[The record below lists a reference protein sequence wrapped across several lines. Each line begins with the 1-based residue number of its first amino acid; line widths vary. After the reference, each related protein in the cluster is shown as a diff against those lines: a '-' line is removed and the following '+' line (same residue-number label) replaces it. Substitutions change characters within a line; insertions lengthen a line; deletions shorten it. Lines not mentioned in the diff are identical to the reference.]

1 MKRTADMK
9 SYYKEENLY
18 QGAYGS
24 VLYLPRIDVL
34 SQLSLDPFQL
44 SEAYK
49 QQKSKD
55 KAKSKSK
62 NKNKNDF
69 GVGEVEDE
77 DEELLDDVLDSSYT
91 GTVIQV
97 PVPPPPN
104 EAMVNDRTGKKF
116 PLGTKTD
123 PSTGEPLRRVDS
135 VLQKRAI
142 RNQIIYSDPDHGL
155 VYYVDKDGTI
165 SNVQLGHLL
174 PLADNKNLI
183 LSTLDIKI
191 PVKSKFTDASGSSKS
206 WAADRMESLFFVDP
220 KDDSPEASAKRER
233 LLSRTST
240 NIESSSGVPLFMYA
254 RSPDFKE
261 FVHSELRSLEERYKR
276 GSLAVRPRGKG
287 AKNSILGEYY
297 SQLITAVLFAE
308 KYESMFSSIQEEE
321 SKVLNVDP
329 KDAPEVP
336 HIKKDTRFLPHQAY
350 SLAFL
355 KERKAAMIDADPGA
369 GKTLM
374 LLADVLDKM
383 NRGLVQ
389 RPCIVMPNSLLSDQ
403 KKELEEWTQGT
414 VNFIVINTDTVKR
427 SDPDAGTLEK
437 GTRKGL
443 PKEGNKLKGL
453 QELTKIIRSAPKNT
467 ILMTSYDWLR
477 GGEED
482 KVETASGTRYRNPSW
497 LVTKIGIDM
506 LVLDESHVVRLN
518 SGGEASGRAEA
529 ILQMSSLVPYKRC
542 YSGTVAPSSPDDLF
556 LQMSFL
562 DPSVLGNR
570 KGFLDKYALSVSRSK
585 KVEEFKPGAIKQI
598 RDLVSRRVGVSIR
611 RSAWLNE
618 LPSIKVNYHK
628 ATLTGPQRIVYERLL
643 DRIIKEELL
652 GELEPGTV
660 GLELQ
665 KAMRDQYASNP
676 LARDKVSQW
685 QKPSSASFTSYDSEV
700 GEFVDME
707 YSLSDDEEDSKDLRK
722 EKENLLTDVKMDQA
736 LLRSLQDPSKGFE
749 EWKQLGGGKGVR
761 GEDLATAF
769 KSAQQRVAKLWQRY
783 EAIQGEVDD
792 APDVDD
798 FKPLLTKFIAI
809 DKFLNFPPSDEFGQ
823 HFLFDDEDRT
833 SPKIKVIDR
842 LLASHFADPN
852 NGKVIIFTH
861 YQDVARHISES
872 IQMASK
878 AVFYKAGETKALA
891 RFKKDPSVQILVAV
905 EQSIQEGQNLQM
917 ANRII
922 RVDLPWNPGNY
933 EQSIA
938 RSYRLPPKDPDA
950 ARYSTV
956 YVDLVLCEGTAE
968 LTKFARMVSKMH
980 AVRQLVSGYSSSSR
994 FKLVGMSLQNMQ
1006 MFNTFA
1012 AVQRHIDAF
1021 KEMRDYEQ
1029 EEAKQAPRIFG
1040 TESFSLATGEEMEGS
1055 EKIETPIVESD
1066 LGRGPWNVSPS
1077 KMRKGVINPRL
1088 SYFNGAFW
1096 LLLEYIAGMKFLI
1109 EGLNTME
1116 TEGILYHSFSSPR
1129 EALQLLSDLREK
1141 GIYVVNQQSLLPKI
1155 TGKVPVDPRFPQS
1168 KIDYS
1173 KLVTTASVVT
1183 ASSLDDIPNSRPGD
1197 AATKQILA
1205 YNPSQD
1211 QLRAARALL
1220 AKSGKEISD
1229 LHVLAAAKMLGLF
1242 NLDPSSIDPRNFY
1255 KKTFR
1260 FTIFSQNKK
1269 VLQSQLSAV
1278 VESPATPA
1286 QQAESPVEDDSSI
1299 PGIDDQPT
1307 AVGIPVELDVA
1318 IMGTVKG
1325 SRLVRYPVFFIS
1337 GSSSFLSPGLM
1348 DKAMEIL
1355 KGSGFTHSANSMR
1368 WVLLGETKAQAKAS
1382 LQEFA
1387 RKVYW
1392 RYTLGNPESF
1402 LDDMRSVGMTDSEIE
1417 DIFPREEFT
1426 AMARLA
1432 SLVRAYPEFASLTKS
1447 IFVEGS

>member
-1 MKRTADMK
+1 MKREANVK
-9 SYYKEENLY
+9 SQYKEEFLY
-18 QGAYGS
+18 QGSYGS
-24 VLYLPRIDVL
+24 VLYLPRVDVL
-34 SQLSLDPFQL
+34 TQLSLDPFQL

-49 QQKSKD
+49 QKKVRD
-55 KAKSKSK
+55 KAKSKSTSK
-62 NKNKNDF
+62 NEVDF
-69 GVGEVEDE
+69 GVGEEEDDE
-77 DEELLDDVLDSSYT
+77 DLLGDALESSYS
-91 GTVIQV
+91 GTTIQV
-97 PVPPPPN
+97 PVPPSPN
-104 EAMVNDRTGKKF
+104 EAMINPRTKKKF
-116 PLGTKTD
+116 PLGTDKD
-123 PSTGEPLRRVDS
+123 PETGEPLRKIDS
-135 VLQKRAI
+135 VLQTRSI
-142 RNQIIYSDPDHGL
+142 RNQIIYSDPDHGI

-174 PLADNKNLI
+174 PLSSNKNLI
-183 LSTLDIKI
+183 LSTLDVKI
-191 PVKSKFTDASGSSKS
+191 PVKSKFTDASGSSKT

-220 KDDSPEASAKRER
+220 TDNTPEASAKKER
-233 LLSRTST
+233 LQAKTST
-240 NIESSSGVPLFMYA
+240 NIDSSSGVPLFMYA
-254 RSPDFKE
+254 KSPDFRE

-287 AKNSILGEYY
+287 AKNSVLGEYY
-297 SQLITAVLFAE
+297 AQLITAVLFAD
-308 KYESMFSSIQEEE
+308 KYDSMFSSLQEEE
-321 SKVLNVDP
+321 ASLLKVDP
-329 KDAPEVP
+329 KDAPKIP
-336 HIKKDTRFLPHQAY
+336 HIKPDTRFLPHQAY

-403 KKELEEWTQGT
+403 KRELEEWTRGT
-414 VNFIVINTDTVKR
+414 INFIVINTDTVKR
-427 SDPDAGTLEK
+427 SDPEAGTFEK
-437 GTRKGL
+437 GVRKGL
-443 PKEGNKLKGL
+443 QKEGNKLKGL

-467 ILMTSYDWLR
+467 IILTSYDWLR
-477 GGEED
+477 GGEDD
-482 KVETASGTRYRNPSW
+482 KIETASGVRYRNPSW
-497 LVTKIGIDM
+497 LVTRIGIDM

-570 KGFLDKYALSVSRSK
+570 KGFLEKYALSVTRSK

-611 RSAWLNE
+611 RSAWLSE

-652 GELEPGTV
+652 GELEPGTI

-665 KAMRDQYASNP
+665 KAMKDQYASNP
-676 LARDKVSQW
+676 LARDKIAQW
-685 QKPSSASFTSYDSEV
+685 QKPSSASFTSYDKEV
-700 GEFVDME
+700 GEFVEME
-707 YSLSDDEEDSKDLRK
+707 YSLSGDDEDSKEVKK
-722 EKENLLTDVKMDQA
+722 ERENLLQEVKMDQA
-736 LLRSLQDPSKGFE
+736 LLKSLQDPSRGFE
-749 EWKQLGGGKGVR
+749 EWKSLGGGKGS
-761 GEDLATAF
+761 GEDLASAF

-792 APDVDD
+792 APEVED

-823 HFLFDDEDRT
+823 HFLFDEEDRT

-872 IQMASK
+872 IQMSSK

-1029 EEAKQAPRIFG
+1029 EEARLAPKVFG

-1055 EKIETPIVESD
+1055 DKVETPYVDSD
-1066 LGRGPWNVSPS
+1066 LERGPWNVNPS
-1077 KMRKGVINPRL
+1077 KMSKGIINPRV
-1088 SYFNGAFW
+1088 SYFNGAYW
-1096 LLLEYIAGMKFLI
+1096 LLLEYINGMKFVL
-1109 EGLNTME
+1109 EGFEKME
-1116 TEGILYHSFSSPR
+1116 TEGVLYHPFSTPR
-1129 EALQLLSDLREK
+1129 DALQLLSDIREK
-1141 GIYVVNQQSLLPKI
+1141 GIYVANQQSLLPKI

-1173 KLVTTASVVT
+1173 KLVTTASVIT

-1197 AATKQILA
+1197 ATTKQILA

-1211 QLRAARALL
+1211 QLRAARNLL
-1220 AKSGKEISD
+1220 SKSGKEVAD
-1229 LHVLAAAKMLGLF
+1229 VHVLAAAKMLGLF
-1242 NLDPSSIDPRNFY
+1242 NIDPASVDVRNFY

-1269 VLQSQLSAV
+1269 ILQNQLSSV
-1278 VESPATPA
+1278 VETTSTPG
-1286 QQAESPVEDDSSI
+1286 QQAPSPVEEDSSI
-1299 PGIDDQPT
+1299 PGIDEPPS
-1307 AVGIPVELDVA
+1307 AVGIPVNLDVA
-1318 IMGTVKG
+1318 VMGTIRG
-1325 SRLVRYPVFFIS
+1325 TRLVRYPVFIIS
-1337 GSSSFLSPGLM
+1337 DTSSFLAPGLM
-1348 DKAMEIL
+1348 DKATDIL
-1355 KGSGFTHSANSMR
+1355 RGMGFKHQDTSMR
-1368 WVLLGETKAQAKAS
+1368 WLLLGETKAQAKSS
-1382 LQEFA
+1382 LSDFA
-1387 RKVYW
+1387 RKVYIW
-1392 RYTLGNPESF
+1392 YTIGNPDSF
-1402 LDDMRSVGMTDSEIE
+1402 LSDMKSLGMSDSDIE
-1417 DIFPREEFT
+1417 DIFPREDFT
-1426 AMARLA
+1426 AMLRAA
-1432 SLVRAYPEFASLTKS
+1432 SLMHSFPEFSGLTRS
-1447 IFVEGS
+1447 IFLDKL

>member
-1 MKRTADMK
+1 M
-9 SYYKEENLY
+9 
-18 QGAYGS
+18 
-24 VLYLPRIDVL
+24 
-34 SQLSLDPFQL
+34 
-44 SEAYK
+44 
-49 QQKSKD
+49 
-55 KAKSKSK
+55 
-62 NKNKNDF
+62 
-69 GVGEVEDE
+69 
-77 DEELLDDVLDSSYT
+77 
-91 GTVIQV
+91 
-97 PVPPPPN
+97 
-104 EAMVNDRTGKKF
+104 
-116 PLGTKTD
+116 
-123 PSTGEPLRRVDS
+123 
-135 VLQKRAI
+135 
-142 RNQIIYSDPDHGL
+142 
-155 VYYVDKDGTI
+155 
-165 SNVQLGHLL
+165 
-174 PLADNKNLI
+174 
-183 LSTLDIKI
+183 
-191 PVKSKFTDASGSSKS
+191 FTD
-206 WAADRMESLFFVDP
+206 L
-220 KDDSPEASAKRER
+220 
-233 LLSRTST
+233 
-240 NIESSSGVPLFMYA
+240 
-254 RSPDFKE
+254 
-261 FVHSELRSLEERYKR
+261 
-276 GSLAVRPRGKG
+276 
-287 AKNSILGEYY
+287 
-297 SQLITAVLFAE
+297 
-308 KYESMFSSIQEEE
+308 QEEE
-321 SKVLNVDP
+321 SKLLNVDP
-329 KDAPEVP
+329 KNAPKVP
-336 HIKKDTRFLPHQAY
+336 HIKSDTRFLPHQAY

-355 KERKAAMIDADPGA
+355 KDRKAAMIDADPGA

-403 KKELEEWTQGT
+403 KRELEEWTKGT

-427 SDPDAGTLEK
+427 SDPEAGTFEK
-437 GTRKGL
+437 GVRKGL

-453 QELTKIIRSAPKNT
+453 QELSKIIRSAPKNT
-467 ILMTSYDWLR
+467 VILTSYDWLR
-477 GGEED
+477 GGEDD

-529 ILQMSSLVPYKRC
+529 ILQMSSLVPFKRC

-611 RSAWLNE
+611 RSAWLSE

-652 GELEPGTV
+652 GELEPGTI

-665 KAMRDQYASNP
+665 KAMKDQYASNP

-685 QKPSSASFTSYDSEV
+685 QKPSSASFTSYDKEV
-700 GEFVDME
+700 GEFVELE
-707 YSLSDDEEDSKDLRK
+707 YSLSGDDDDTSEARK
-722 EKENLLTDVKMDQA
+722 ERENLLQEVKMDQA
-736 LLRSLQDPSKGFE
+736 LLKSLNDPSSKGLQ
-749 EWKQLGGGKGVR
+749 EWKQLGGGKGLR
-761 GEDLATAF
+761 EEDLATAY

-792 APDVDD
+792 APEVDD

-823 HFLFDDEDRT
+823 HFLFDEEDRT
-833 SPKIKVIDR
+833 SSKIKVIDR

-872 IQMASK
+872 IQMSSK

-1006 MFNTFA
+1006 MFNTFG

-1029 EEAKQAPRIFG
+1029 EEAKSAPKVFG
-1040 TESFSLATGEEMEGS
+1040 TESYSLATGEEMEGS
-1055 EKIETPIVESD
+1055 EKIETPYVDSD
-1066 LGRGPWNVSPS
+1066 LERGPWNINPS
-1077 KMRKGVINPRL
+1077 KMSKGVINPKV
-1088 SYFNGAFW
+1088 SYFNGAYW
-1096 LLLEYIAGMKFLI
+1096 LLLEYINGMKFILQGF
-1109 EGLNTME
+1109 EKME
-1116 TEGILYHSFSSPR
+1116 TEGLLYHAFASPR

-1141 GIYVVNQQSLLPKI
+1141 GIYVVNQQELLPKI
-1155 TGKVPVDPRFPQS
+1155 TGKVPVDPSFPQS

-1173 KLVTTASVVT
+1173 KLKRTA
-1183 ASSLDDIPNSRPGD
+1183 ASLDDIPNSRPGD

-1211 QLRAARALL
+1211 QLKAARGLL
-1220 AKSGKEISD
+1220 AQTGKEISD

-1242 NLDPSSIDPRNFY
+1242 NIDPSSLDARSFY

-1269 VLQSQLSAV
+1269 ILQSQLSSS
-1278 VESPATPA
+1278 VESTATPEQEA
-1286 QQAESPVEDDSSI
+1286 PVAEDDSI
-1299 PGIDDQPT
+1299 PGIDEPVT
-1307 AVGIPVELDVA
+1307 SVGIPISLDVA
-1318 IMGTVKG
+1318 IMGNVRG
-1325 SRLVRYPVFFIS
+1325 STLITSPVFLIS
-1337 GSSSFLSPGLM
+1337 DTSSFLAPGLM

-1355 KGSGFTHSANSMR
+1355 KGSGFVHRDTSMR
-1368 WVLLGETKAQAKAS
+1368 WLLLGETKAQAKSKLADFARTVYVWYTIGNPDKFLS
-1382 LQEFA
+1382 DLRSLGMTDAEIDDVFPREDLTAMVRSAALLQEF
-1387 RKVYW
+1387 
-1392 RYTLGNPESF
+1392 PEY
-1402 LDDMRSVGMTDSEIE
+1402 
-1417 DIFPREEFT
+1417 RE
-1426 AMARLA
+1426 
-1432 SLVRAYPEFASLTKS
+1432 LTKS
-1447 IFVEGS
+1447 IFIDPV